1 MGSKAHA
8 LLEGLTRWWGSKR
21 VATTADFESMA
32 VVLLSG
38 KGEASGVALASHLL
52 AAYAALPRTQ
62 QRRFFELLATRFGPN
77 LATVRD
83 AVADFMRAPDAESA
97 ARLHVVAE
105 PRRQELVRRMNLA
118 PRGTSQLVRMRE
130 DLLTTMKDDPSLA
143 LVDADFRHLF
153 ASWFNRGFLSL
164 QRIDWSTPA
173 HILEKIIR
181 YEAVHEITSW
191 DDLRLRLEPPDRR
204 CFAFFHPALS
214 GEPLIFVEV
223 ALTNEV
229 PSSIASLLGSSR
241 TPVTPDR
248 ATTAVFYSISNCQP
262 GLRGISFGN
271 FLIKQV
277 AEDLKRELPALNT
290 FVTLSPLPGFRRWLS
305 TIRGESG
312 GSAVEAALASALAEI
327 DRANWQSS
335 ASRALRD
342 ALSRA
347 AVRYLFDAKDAAGK
361 PLDAVARFHLGNG
374 ARLERI
380 NWMGDAGEKG
390 LSQGAGFMVNY
401 LYDLA
406 AVERNHE
413 AFANQGEIV
422 ASVDV
427 HRLRRTLEIRPG

>member
-1 MGSKAHA
+1 MGTKAQA

-32 VVLLSG
+32 TVLLSG

-52 AAYAALPRTQ
+52 AAYGVLPALE

-77 LATVRD
+77 LDIVRD
-83 AVADFMRAPDAESA
+83 AVADFLQAPDSASA

-105 PRRQELVRRMNLA
+105 PRRQELIRRMNLA

-130 DLLTTMKDDPSLA
+130 DLMTAMKDDPSLA
-143 LVDADFRHLF
+143 PVDADFRHLF
-153 ASWFNRGFLSL
+153 GSWFNRGFLAL

-181 YEAVHEITSW
+181 YEAVHEISSW

-229 PSSIASLLGSSR
+229 PSSIAPLLGRSR

-277 AEDLKRELPALNT
+277 AEDLKRELPGLNT
-290 FVTLSPLPGFRRWLS
+290 FVTLSPLPGFCRWLATLRRES
-305 TIRGESG
+305 TAS
-312 GSAVEAALASALAEI
+312 SAETALPSALADL
-327 DRANWQSS
+327 DRPSWHRTP
-335 ASRALRD
+335 SRALRE
-342 ALSRA
+342 ALSRV

-374 ARLERI
+374 ARLERL

-390 LSQGAGFMVNY
+390 LAQGGGFMVNY

-413 AFANQGEIV
+413 AFANHGEIV
-422 ASVDV
+422 ASADV
-427 HRLRRTLEIRPG
+427 QRLRRTLETRPA

>member
-83 AVADFMRAPDAESA
+83 AVADFMQAPDAESA

-241 TPVTPDR
+241 TPVTPTVR
-248 ATTAVFYSISNCQP
+248 RPPSSIRSPTAS
-262 GLRGISFGN
+262 
-271 FLIKQV
+271 
-277 AEDLKRELPALNT
+277 PAC
-290 FVTLSPLPGFRRWLS
+290 
-305 TIRGESG
+305 
-312 GSAVEAALASALAEI
+312 
-327 DRANWQSS
+327 
-335 ASRALRD
+335 
-342 ALSRA
+342 
-347 AVRYLFDAKDAAGK
+347 
-361 PLDAVARFHLGNG
+361 
-374 ARLERI
+374 
-380 NWMGDAGEKG
+380 
-390 LSQGAGFMVNY
+390 
-401 LYDLA
+401 
-406 AVERNHE
+406 E
-413 AFANQGEIV
+413 AFPSAT
-422 ASVDV
+422 S
-427 HRLRRTLEIRPG
+427 

>member
-1 MGSKAHA
+1 MSSKAQA
-8 LLEGLTRWWGSKR
+8 LLDGLTRWWSSRR
-21 VATTADFESMA
+21 VVTSADFESMA
-32 VVLLSG
+32 MVLLSG

-52 AAYAALPRTQ
+52 AAYRALPRAER
-62 QRRFFELLATRFGPN
+62 RRFFELLATRFGPN
-77 LATVRD
+77 LDAVRD
-83 AVADFMRAPDAESA
+83 AVADFQQAPDAASA

-105 PRRQELVRRMNLA
+105 PRRQELIRRMNLA
-118 PRGTSQLVRMRE
+118 PGGTPQLVRMRE
-130 DLLTTMKDDPSLA
+130 DLLTAMNDDASLA
-143 LVDADFRHLF
+143 PVDADFRHLF
-153 ASWFNRGFLSL
+153 GSWFNRGFLAL
-164 QRIDWSTPA
+164 QRVDWSTPA

-229 PSSIASLLGSSR
+229 PSSIAPLLGRAR
-241 TPVTPDR
+241 TPLTPDR

-277 AEDLKRELPALNT
+277 AEDLKRELPTLNT
-290 FVTLSPLPGFRRWLS
+290 FVTLSPLPGFCRWLS
-305 TIRGESG
+305 SNRRENA
-312 GSAVEAALASALAEI
+312 GSAVETALPSALAEI
-327 DRANWQSS
+327 DRSDWHRAP
-335 ASRALRD
+335 SRALRE

-347 AVRYLFDAKDAAGK
+347 AVRYLFDAKDAGGK

-374 ARLERI
+374 ARLERL
-380 NWMGDAGEKG
+380 NWMGDAGDKG
-390 LSQGAGFMVNY
+390 LAQGAGFMVNY
-401 LYDLA
+401 LYDLE

-413 AFANQGEIV
+413 AFANHGEIV
-422 ASVDV
+422 ASADV
-427 HRLRRTLEIRPG
+427 QRLRRSLEAKPG

>member
-1 MGSKAHA
+1 M
-8 LLEGLTRWWGSKR
+8 
-21 VATTADFESMA
+21 
-32 VVLLSG
+32 
-38 KGEASGVALASHLL
+38 
-52 AAYAALPRTQ
+52 
-62 QRRFFELLATRFGPN
+62 
-77 LATVRD
+77 
-83 AVADFMRAPDAESA
+83 
-97 ARLHVVAE
+97 
-105 PRRQELVRRMNLA
+105 
-118 PRGTSQLVRMRE
+118 
-130 DLLTTMKDDPSLA
+130 
-143 LVDADFRHLF
+143 
-153 ASWFNRGFLSL
+153 
-164 QRIDWSTPA
+164 
-173 HILEKIIR
+173 
-181 YEAVHEITSW
+181 
-191 DDLRLRLEPPDRR
+191 RLEPPDRR

-223 ALTNEV
+223 ALTNDV
-229 PSSIASLLGSSR
+229 PSSIAPLLGSSR

-290 FVTLSPLPGFRRWLS
+290 FVTLSPLPGFCRWLS

-312 GSAVEAALASALAEI
+312 GSAVETALASALAEI
-327 DRANWQSS
+327 DRPNWHRA

-361 PLDAVARFHLGNG
+361 PLDSVARFHLGNG
-374 ARLERI
+374 ARLERL

-390 LSQGAGFMVNY
+390 LAQGAGFMVNY

-413 AFANQGEIV
+413 AFANHGEIV
-422 ASVDV
+422 ASTDV